1 MELEDRNLMNEIKQ
15 LFKESNERMERLM
28 RGELRPDELKEIKAA
43 QRKSENLMKDL
54 RKRLGELAQEGRVKR

>member
-1 MELEDRNLMNEIKQ
+1 MKLEDRNLMNEIKQ